1 MPVVIQNYPRGTKA
15 SLMMMIEVTD
25 IEQTLPRTHY
35 RKMKLKAEDLSYN
48 TDHKELGGNGTIA
61 GNKQGNVGNPRQ

>member
-15 SLMMMIEVTD
+15 SLKMMIEVTD
-25 IEQTLPRTHY
+25 IERTLPRTCY

-48 TDHKELGGNGTIA
+48 TDRKELGGNGTIA
-61 GNKQGNVGNPRQ
+61 GNKQGTVGNPRR